1 MKKQYSY
8 EMVYNDNYEVFTY
21 IDGVVED
28 SEIVSVWELSG
39 YTDRLRDEGY
49 EFCYS
54 DAEFEKVQSEL
65 SRLTA
70 LMEEIQRNRLY
81 HKES

>member
-1 MKKQYSY
+1 MKKQFSY
-8 EMVYNDNYEVFTY
+8 ELVYTDNYEVYTY
-21 IDGVVED
+21 VDGAVEG
-28 SEIVSVWELSG
+28 SEIVSYYELSG
-39 YTDRLRDEGY
+39 YIERLENEGY

-54 DAEFEKVQSEL
+54 DAEFARVQSEL

-70 LMEEIQRNRLY
+70 LMEDIQRNRLY

>member
-8 EMVYNDNYEVFTY
+8 ELVYTDNYEVFTY
-21 IDGVVED
+21 IDGVVEG
-28 SEIVSVWELSG
+28 SEIVPYYELSG
-39 YTDRLRDEGY
+39 YIERLEYDGY

-54 DAEFEKVQSEL
+54 DTEFARVQSEL

-70 LMEEIQRNRLY
+70 LMEDIKRNRLY

>member
-1 MKKQYSY
+1 MKKQFSY
-8 EMVYNDNYEVFTY
+8 ELVYTDNYEVYTY
-21 IDGVVED
+21 IDGVVEG
-28 SEIVSVWELSG
+28 SEIVSYYELSG
-39 YTDRLRDEGY
+39 YIERLENEGY

-54 DAEFEKVQSEL
+54 DAEFARVQSEL

-70 LMEEIQRNRLY
+70 LMEDIQRNRLY